1 MTEKSKNRSWKN
13 MYNDRCESEAAQ
25 RSEVRAKRDFERKNY
40 KPVVYD
46 FSWLYAKNE
55 VEAVVAPE
63 PWQPTWNRNLY
74 CEKCWALTTPGA
86 GRVECITCP
95 VVQHIGCA
103 FQYSDEVPDVWMC
116 DECVGTMEDS
126 INRQKNAAADKR
138 AVELSQRSAV
148 LLQRQIRMFVK
159 ARFFR
164 KLMYYVCFFQGLVR
178 GEHGVFVRAATPTP
192 PLSRRCPL
200 GNSATPH
207 PIAPSTAHRLPH
219 AEGLLQAVRH
229 RLPSF

>member
-1 MTEKSKNRSWKN
+1 
-13 MYNDRCESEAAQ
+13 MYNSRCETEAAQ

-40 KPVVYD
+40 KPVEYD

-95 VVQHIGCA
+95 VVQHVGCA

-116 DECVGTMEDS
+116 DDCVNTMEDS
-126 INRQKNAAADKR
+126 INRQKKATADKR
-138 AVELSQRSAV
+138 AVERQQRSAV
-148 LLQRQIRMFVK
+148 LLQRQMRMFVK

-178 GEHGVFVRAATPTP
+178 GELGSQSHRHHSQEKDPRRLRYCSPLVSPPYRPDRAQASSRGKISASGSPSPTA
-192 PLSRRCPL
+192 LL
-200 GNSATPH
+200 G
-207 PIAPSTAHRLPH
+207 
-219 AEGLLQAVRH
+219 
-229 RLPSF
+229 